1 MGTVIAFPLRRVV
14 RRTEVA
20 LSGRSADIQILPVI
34 RIERQE
40 EGERPAAGGGHES
53 GATGRR
59 AR

>member
-1 MGTVIAFPLRRVV
+1 MGTVIAFPARRVV
-14 RRTEVA
+14 RRTEIA
-20 LSGRSADIQILPVI
+20 LADRSADIQILPVI

-40 EGERPAAGGGHES
+40 EGERPATGGGQET